1 MWRRCLLVLAGIL
14 TVLPAGRCPAEPA
27 GEACTRL
34 KESIPAADIGL
45 PTGGAVI
52 ESAELNQ
59 PMPLTLAELPFKPL
73 PFFLAVA
80 RAARRAHELPQEK
93 S

>member
-14 TVLPAGRCPAEPA
+14 TVLPAEWCAAEPA
-27 GEACTRL
+27 GETCTRL

-52 ESAELNQ
+52 ESAEL
-59 PMPLTLAELPFKPL
+59 TS
-73 PFFLAVA
+73 
-80 RAARRAHELPQEK
+80 RCR
-93 S
+93 